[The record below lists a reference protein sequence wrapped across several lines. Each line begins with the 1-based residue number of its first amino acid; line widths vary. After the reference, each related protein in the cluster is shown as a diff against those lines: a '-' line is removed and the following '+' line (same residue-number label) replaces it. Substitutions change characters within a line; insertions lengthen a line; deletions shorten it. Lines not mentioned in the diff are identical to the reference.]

1 MSDLHVRF
9 KAYDSAG
16 VFQGFLQPSSWSAS
30 VQHNDAGTLSMT
42 YPRVALNGDI
52 LKRGLEQ
59 GLEIGMEVATH
70 DGTWVEPYNC
80 RFLLVSRSRDA
91 KDHTDTVTLNC
102 MTWIWLTKKILNLN
116 MRALLTDTGNN
127 GKRPFYSATSGM
139 IVHTLLDENRTRGGA
154 ATVMPAGFNSARDTN
169 GDTWAYKMTLYYD
182 AGIDLYT
189 VIDNL
194 SANGMCDWRTDG
206 RMLKMWNADSTALCR
221 DLSARVRIP
230 LATGLESPEEET
242 IEGLAG
248 NILIRGDDGLVFTQE
263 NPAAPTPWGKW
274 ELYSSQGGVSNKDTA
289 QLMMQTQLAAAAR
302 VRGQYTR
309 QILTTGIEHLP
320 LVDYRPGDWIT
331 APTVTHGEKV
341 RVQRVE
347 LSNRNDGGV
356 KCALMLNDRLY
367 DAQTRQAKRIQGITG
382 GAVAGGA
389 SGAAP
394 APEKDHRVPMAPTG
408 LVVQTDA
415 YLDANGYARGL
426 ATAQWAGVTQAT
438 NHTSIEIDSYR
449 VEWRP
454 NTAGEAWRSAGVT
467 TNTTLSWGNLDCGT
481 TIQVRVRAVPTYS
494 DKLGDWSAVTF
505 VDVAQDVTPPSVPS
519 TPQLASET
527 GIVTIHWD
535 GNTADGGRM
544 ELDFDHVEVGRGTGA
559 NNIAVIAATQSGA
572 GDYLDTTLSDGD
584 TRYYALRAVDHAGNR
599 SDWSTPAQVTCHGAV
614 SSEDLDQINQ
624 TIAANKQVL
633 DQTNKELAEVKDDVA
648 DAKTDIAA
656 NKTALATANTE
667 LDGVKTD
674 LASAKSSI
682 KANTDALAAANREI
696 SQTQTE
702 LTTAKTD
709 IATNKS
715 AITAAKSELTETSAA
730 LKETNKTLGQT
741 QTELATAKTDIATNK
756 SALATANQELSTVK
770 TDVANAKQQAAN
782 AAQQAGAAVSAA
794 NSAAQQAGAAVSTA
808 GTAVDAAASA
818 VDVANKAAQSA
829 ANSAAQTVVSST
841 IEYAV
846 NNSRETPPAEVRT
859 WWEGEPNNSVS
870 VLELV
875 WSTHTPTV
883 GDGEYAWIRTRIV
896 HGDGS
901 VEYSTPAV
909 ITGEAGPQGVPGA
922 PGAAGTPGKDGAPG
936 AAGISVTAI
945 TNWYALTLS
954 KPETPTVKTPGSPWS
969 TNEPAYDGQKSL
981 YTSSRIDY
989 SNGQFSWTP
998 VQTSSAYKATQAAE
1012 TAARD
1017 AITTATNAATTAD
1030 TAKKAAEAAK
1040 TDAADAKTTAGNAS
1054 SVATQANATAA
1065 SAQQAATSAQ
1075 TAANILMHQA
1085 ADLQPNSGFEHSTDY
1100 WATNVAGA
1108 AFVETSQF
1116 AHSGSRRAYLNRGLG
1131 TKELIGTQAVRAVT
1145 DRRYRL
1151 SIWYKLINMGTASA
1165 GGLRL
1170 QYSTDGK
1177 NWADTN
1183 AKTEIRA
1190 TTGDGWAYS
1199 SCDLV
1204 ATSST
1209 PLLRARLAYNQP
1221 VDMYV
1226 DDFRLQDITEAWEA
1240 QQAADT
1246 AQATAAQAKKD
1257 AANADAKAVS
1267 AAAAAAGAQTTADS
1281 KSTVYTQPDEPLHDN
1296 LTPGDVWRRTSTK
1309 SPETYWLGTP
1319 NDSVSVLV
1327 IHADEVEETLVW
1339 NGTRFTSYYLF
1350 LDSLAVTGSISTDL
1364 LAANAVTA
1372 EKIKAL
1378 AITTDKLA
1386 ANAVNADKIAA
1397 NAVTADKIKAGS
1409 VVADKIAANAITV
1422 EKIAANAIT
1431 SEKISA
1437 NAVTATKIA
1446 ALAVNADKIAANAIT
1461 AEKIAALAI
1470 TAEKIAA
1477 NAITTDKLAANAVN
1491 ADKLAANA
1499 ITAEKIAANAV
1510 TAEKIKAL
1518 AITTDKLAANAV
1530 NADKLAANAVTADK
1544 IKAGSVV
1551 ADKLAANAVT
1561 TAKIAALA
1569 VNADKIA
1576 ANAITAE
1583 KIAALAITADKIA
1596 SGTITSDKIKSGQ
1609 FVGYVFTG
1617 AVFQSHTEDNK
1628 GFKLRDG
1635 ALDMWN
1641 ANGDKTVHLDGEGNE
1656 NILVGTLQ
1664 TALSGDRIVISPK
1677 FSTTTIGSDQYQT
1690 GSGISFPLSGTYA
1703 MAPYIA
1709 TESNDSLYGAIS
1721 TITING
1727 GMRTDGSA
1735 GAGTGFGSFMRIGQ
1749 TRNASTKTEMAS
1761 VYMTANCDYLH
1772 KSPDTSRREWRSSFS
1787 LSQTSGDGSRAEI
1800 AARKPNAWAQ
1810 LLVRADDAQNNG
1822 ATWLQMS
1829 ASVDNKKPVGIL
1841 ANSQTGILHLGGYL
1855 GGMDGRATFV
1865 ASWSENS
1872 SNTLKEYA
1880 KITHTFGVTPPAYGR
1895 YKSMVSLDSDKPG
1908 CYWSAST
1915 CNEKSGSFQ
1924 VIVRAMPRHVMVN
1937 TTQYAV
1943 LFDESNAVRYN
1954 LVTLSYLISS

>member
-1 MSDLHVRF
+1 MIDLHVRF

-16 VFQGFLQPSSWSAS
+16 VFLGFLRPSSWSAS

-91 KDHTDTVTLNC
+91 KDATDTVTLNC

-116 MRALLTDTGNN
+116 MGALLTDTDNK
-127 GKRPFYSATSGM
+127 GKRPFYSANPGM
-139 IVHTLLDENRTRGGA
+139 IVHTLLDENRERGGA
-154 ATVMPAGFNSARDTN
+154 ATVMPSGFNSSQDTN
-169 GDTWAYKMTLYYD
+169 GDTWASKMTLYYD

-194 SANGMCDWRTDG
+194 SANGLCDWRTDG

-230 LATGLESPEEET
+230 LATGLLESPEEET

-309 QILTTGIEHLP
+309 QIRTTGIEHLP

-331 APTVTHGEKV
+331 APTVTHGERV

-544 ELDFDHVEVGRGTGA
+544 EQDFDHVEVGRGTGA
-559 NNIAVIAATQSGA
+559 NNITMIAATQSGA

-633 DQTNKELAEVKDDVA
+633 DQTNKELAGVKDDVA
-648 DAKTDIAA
+648 GAKTDIAA

-674 LASAKSSI
+674 VAQTKKDVE
-682 KANTDALAAANREI
+682 KAATDAG
-696 SQTQTE
+696 
-702 LTTAKTD
+702 K
-709 IATNKS
+709 
-715 AITAAKSELTETSAA
+715 
-730 LKETNKTLGQT
+730 
-741 QTELATAKTDIATNK
+741 
-756 SALATANQELSTVK
+756 
-770 TDVANAKQQAAN
+770 
-782 AAQQAGAAVSAA
+782 AVSAA
-794 NSAAQQAGAAVSTA
+794 NSAAQQAGSAASTA
-808 GTAVDAAASA
+808 ASAVNTASTAVNIANNAAASA
-818 VDVANKAAQSA
+818 AA
-829 ANSAAQTVVSST
+829 SAAQTVVSST

-859 WWEGEPNNSVS
+859 WWLGEANNSVS
-870 VLELV
+870 VLAMS
-875 WSTHTPTV
+875 WSTATPTV
-883 GDGEYAWIRTRIV
+883 GDGEYAWIRTKIV

-909 ITGEAGPQGVPGA
+909 ITGEAGPQGAPGTPGA
-922 PGAAGTPGKDGAPG
+922 PGEAGAPG

-945 TNWYALTLS
+945 TNWYALALS
-954 KPETPTVKTPGSPWS
+954 KPALPTVKEPGSPWTTS
-969 TNEPAYDGQKSL
+969 EPDYDGQKSL

-989 SNGQFSWTP
+989 SNGQYAWTA

-1030 TAKKAAEAAK
+1030 TAKKAADAAK
-1040 TDAADAKTTAGNAS
+1040 NDAADAKTTAGNAS

-1075 TAANILMHQA
+1075 TAANILMQQA
-1085 ADLQPNSGFEHSTDY
+1085 ADLQPNSGFEHGTDY

-1131 TKELIGTQAVRAVT
+1131 TKELIGTQTVRAVT

-1177 NWADTN
+1177 NWADTS

-1190 TTGDGWAYS
+1190 SDGDAWAYS

-1204 ATSST
+1204 ATSGT

-1226 DDFRLQDITEAWEA
+1226 DDFRLQDITEAYAA
-1240 QQAADT
+1240 QQSADT

-1267 AAAAAAGAQTTADS
+1267 AAAAAVNAQTTADS
-1281 KSTVYTQPDEPLHDN
+1281 KSTVYTQPDEPAHDD

-1309 SPETYWLGTP
+1309 APETRWLGEA
-1319 NDSVSVLV
+1319 NNSVSVLV
-1327 IHADEVEETLVW
+1327 THADEVEETLVW
-1339 NGTRFTSYYLF
+1339 NGTRFTPYYLF

-1409 VVADKIAANAITV
+1409 VVADKLT
-1422 EKIAANAIT
+1422 
-1431 SEKISA
+1431 A
-1437 NAVTATKIA
+1437 NAVTTEKIA

-1461 AEKIAALAI
+1461 SEKI
-1470 TAEKIAA
+1470 
-1477 NAITTDKLAANAVN
+1477 
-1491 ADKLAANA
+1491 
-1499 ITAEKIAANAV
+1499 
-1510 TAEKIKAL
+1510 
-1518 AITTDKLAANAV
+1518 
-1530 NADKLAANAVTADK
+1530 
-1544 IKAGSVV
+1544 S
-1551 ADKLAANAVT
+1551 
-1561 TAKIAALA
+1561 
-1569 VNADKIA
+1569 
-1576 ANAITAE
+1576 
-1583 KIAALAITADKIA
+1583 ALAITADKIA
-1596 SGTITSDKIKSGQ
+1596 AGTITSDKIKAGQ

-1617 AVFQSHTEDNK
+1617 AVFQSHTEDSK

-1641 ANGDKTVHLDGEGNE
+1641 SNGDKTVHLDGEGNE

-1664 TALSGDRIVISPK
+1664 TALSGDRIVISPTFK
-1677 FSTTTIGSDQYQT
+1677 TTTIGGDQYQT

-1703 MAPYIA
+1703 MAPYIS
-1709 TESNDSLYGAIS
+1709 TESKDSQYGSIS
-1721 TITING
+1721 TLTLQG

-1735 GAGTGFGSFMRIGQ
+1735 GAGTGFGSFMRLGQ
-1749 TRNASTKTEMAS
+1749 TRNSSTKTEMAT
-1761 VYMTANCDYLH
+1761 VYMTANCDYLR
-1772 KSPDTSRREWRSSFS
+1772 KSADTSRREWRSSFE
-1787 LSQTSGDGSRAEI
+1787 LSQTSGDGSTAEI
-1800 AARKPNAWAQ
+1800 IARKPNAWAS
-1810 LLVRADDAQNNG
+1810 LYVRADDAQNNG
-1822 ATWLQMS
+1822 ATWVRIA

-1841 ANSQTGILHLGGYL
+1841 ANSQTGVLHLGGYL

-1865 ASWSENS
+1865 ASWGENS

>member
-1 MSDLHVRF
+1 M
-9 KAYDSAG
+9 
-16 VFQGFLQPSSWSAS
+16 
-30 VQHNDAGTLSMT
+30 
-42 YPRVALNGDI
+42 
-52 LKRGLEQ
+52 
-59 GLEIGMEVATH
+59 
-70 DGTWVEPYNC
+70 
-80 RFLLVSRSRDA
+80 
-91 KDHTDTVTLNC
+91 
-102 MTWIWLTKKILNLN
+102 
-116 MRALLTDTGNN
+116 
-127 GKRPFYSATSGM
+127 
-139 IVHTLLDENRTRGGA
+139 
-154 ATVMPAGFNSARDTN
+154 
-169 GDTWAYKMTLYYD
+169 
-182 AGIDLYT
+182 
-189 VIDNL
+189 
-194 SANGMCDWRTDG
+194 
-206 RMLKMWNADSTALCR
+206 
-221 DLSARVRIP
+221 
-230 LATGLESPEEET
+230 
-242 IEGLAG
+242 
-248 NILIRGDDGLVFTQE
+248 
-263 NPAAPTPWGKW
+263 
-274 ELYSSQGGVSNKDTA
+274 
-289 QLMMQTQLAAAAR
+289 
-302 VRGQYTR
+302 
-309 QILTTGIEHLP
+309 
-320 LVDYRPGDWIT
+320 
-331 APTVTHGEKV
+331 
-341 RVQRVE
+341 
-347 LSNRNDGGV
+347 
-356 KCALMLNDRLY
+356 
-367 DAQTRQAKRIQGITG
+367 
-382 GAVAGGA
+382 
-389 SGAAP
+389 
-394 APEKDHRVPMAPTG
+394 
-408 LVVQTDA
+408 
-415 YLDANGYARGL
+415 
-426 ATAQWAGVTQAT
+426 
-438 NHTSIEIDSYR
+438 
-449 VEWRP
+449 
-454 NTAGEAWRSAGVT
+454 
-467 TNTTLSWGNLDCGT
+467 
-481 TIQVRVRAVPTYS
+481 
-494 DKLGDWSAVTF
+494 
-505 VDVAQDVTPPSVPS
+505 
-519 TPQLASET
+519 
-527 GIVTIHWD
+527 
-535 GNTADGGRM
+535 
-544 ELDFDHVEVGRGTGA
+544 
-559 NNIAVIAATQSGA
+559 
-572 GDYLDTTLSDGD
+572 
-584 TRYYALRAVDHAGNR
+584 
-599 SDWSTPAQVTCHGAV
+599 
-614 SSEDLDQINQ
+614 
-624 TIAANKQVL
+624 
-633 DQTNKELAEVKDDVA
+633 
-648 DAKTDIAA
+648 
-656 NKTALATANTE
+656 
-667 LDGVKTD
+667 
-674 LASAKSSI
+674 
-682 KANTDALAAANREI
+682 
-696 SQTQTE
+696 
-702 LTTAKTD
+702 
-709 IATNKS
+709 
-715 AITAAKSELTETSAA
+715 
-730 LKETNKTLGQT
+730 
-741 QTELATAKTDIATNK
+741 
-756 SALATANQELSTVK
+756 
-770 TDVANAKQQAAN
+770 
-782 AAQQAGAAVSAA
+782 
-794 NSAAQQAGAAVSTA
+794 
-808 GTAVDAAASA
+808 
-818 VDVANKAAQSA
+818 
-829 ANSAAQTVVSST
+829 
-841 IEYAV
+841 
-846 NNSRETPPAEVRT
+846 
-859 WWEGEPNNSVS
+859 
-870 VLELV
+870 
-875 WSTHTPTV
+875 
-883 GDGEYAWIRTRIV
+883 
-896 HGDGS
+896 
-901 VEYSTPAV
+901 
-909 ITGEAGPQGVPGA
+909 
-922 PGAAGTPGKDGAPG
+922 
-936 AAGISVTAI
+936 
-945 TNWYALTLS
+945 
-954 KPETPTVKTPGSPWS
+954 
-969 TNEPAYDGQKSL
+969 
-981 YTSSRIDY
+981 
-989 SNGQFSWTP
+989 
-998 VQTSSAYKATQAAE
+998 
-1012 TAARD
+1012 
-1017 AITTATNAATTAD
+1017 
-1030 TAKKAAEAAK
+1030 
-1040 TDAADAKTTAGNAS
+1040 
-1054 SVATQANATAA
+1054 
-1065 SAQQAATSAQ
+1065 
-1075 TAANILMHQA
+1075 
-1085 ADLQPNSGFEHSTDY
+1085 
-1100 WATNVAGA
+1100 
-1108 AFVETSQF
+1108 
-1116 AHSGSRRAYLNRGLG
+1116 
-1131 TKELIGTQAVRAVT
+1131 RAVT

>member
-1 MSDLHVRF
+1 MSDMHVRF

-16 VFQGFLQPSSWSAS
+16 VFQGFLTPSSWSAS

-42 YPRVALNGDI
+42 YPRVSLNGDI
-52 LKRGLEQ
+52 LQRGLEQ
-59 GLEIGMEVATH
+59 GLEVGMEVATH

-116 MRALLTDTGNN
+116 MSALLTDTDNK

-154 ATVMPAGFNSARDTN
+154 ATVMSAGFNSARDTN

-206 RMLKMWNADSTALCR
+206 HMLKMWNADSTALCR

-230 LATGLESPEEET
+230 LATGLLESPEEET

-320 LVDYRPGDWIT
+320 LVDYRPGDWVT
-331 APTVTHGEKV
+331 APTVTHGERV

-544 ELDFDHVEVGRGTGA
+544 EQDFDHVEVGRGTGA
-559 NNIAVIAATQSGA
+559 NNITMIAATQSGA

-624 TIAANKQVL
+624 TITKNKEIL
-633 DQTNKELAEVKDDVA
+633 DQATNELS
-648 DAKTDIAA
+648 
-656 NKTALATANTE
+656 
-667 LDGVKTD
+667 GVKND
-674 LASAKSSI
+674 VEQAKNDISE
-682 KANTDALAAANREI
+682 NRNA
-696 SQTQTE
+696 
-702 LTTAKTD
+702 LTTA
-709 IATNKS
+709 NR
-715 AITAAKSELTETSAA
+715 
-730 LKETNKTLGQT
+730 
-741 QTELATAKTDIATNK
+741 
-756 SALATANQELSTVK
+756 ELSTVK
-770 TDVANAKQQAAN
+770 TEMVNVKQEAAN

-794 NSAAQQAGAAVSTA
+794 NSAEQQAGAAVSTA
-808 GTAVDAAASA
+808 NSAVGAAASA

-846 NNSRETPPAEVRT
+846 NNSRETPPAEART

-870 VLELV
+870 VLALA
-875 WSTHTPTV
+875 WSTETPTV

-901 VEYSTPAV
+901 VEYSTPAI
-909 ITGEAGPQGVPGA
+909 ITGEAGPQGAPGTPGA
-922 PGAAGTPGKDGAPG
+922 PGEAGAPG

-945 TNWYALTLS
+945 TNWYALALS
-954 KPETPTVKTPGSPWS
+954 KPALPTVKEPGSPWTTS
-969 TNEPAYDGQKSL
+969 EPDYDGQKSL

-989 SNGQFSWTP
+989 SNGQYAWTA

-1030 TAKKAAEAAK
+1030 TAKKAADAAK
-1040 TDAADAKTTAGNAS
+1040 NDAADAKTTAGNAS

-1075 TAANILMHQA
+1075 TAANILMQQA
-1085 ADLQPNSGFEHSTDY
+1085 ADLQPNSGFEHGTDY
-1100 WATNVAGA
+1100 WATNVTGA
-1108 AFVETSQF
+1108 AFVETSQS

-1131 TKELIGTQAVRAVT
+1131 TKELTGTQTVRAVT

-1190 TTGDGWAYS
+1190 SDGDAWAYS

-1204 ATSST
+1204 ATSGT

-1226 DDFRLQDITEAWEA
+1226 DDFRLQDITEAYAA

-1246 AQATAAQAKKD
+1246 AQTTAEQAKKD

-1267 AAAAAAGAQTTADS
+1267 ANAAAVNAQTTADS
-1281 KSTVYTQPDEPLHDN
+1281 KSTVYTQPDEPSHDD

-1309 SPETYWLGTP
+1309 SPETYWLGEP
-1319 NDSVSVLV
+1319 NNSVSVLV
-1327 IHADEVEETLVW
+1327 THADEVEETLVW
-1339 NGTRFTSYYLF
+1339 NGTRFTPYYLF

-1372 EKIKAL
+1372 EKVKAL

-1397 NAVTADKIKAGS
+1397 NSVTADKIKAGS
-1409 VVADKIAANAITV
+1409 VVADKIAANA
-1422 EKIAANAIT
+1422 
-1431 SEKISA
+1431 
-1437 NAVTATKIA
+1437 
-1446 ALAVNADKIAANAIT
+1446 
-1461 AEKIAALAI
+1461 
-1470 TAEKIAA
+1470 
-1477 NAITTDKLAANAVN
+1477 
-1491 ADKLAANA
+1491 
-1499 ITAEKIAANAV
+1499 
-1510 TAEKIKAL
+1510 
-1518 AITTDKLAANAV
+1518 
-1530 NADKLAANAVTADK
+1530 
-1544 IKAGSVV
+1544 
-1551 ADKLAANAVT
+1551 VT
-1561 TAKIAALA
+1561 TEKIAALA

-1596 SGTITSDKIKSGQ
+1596 AGTITSDKIKAGQ

-1617 AVFQSHTEDNK
+1617 AVFQSHTEDSK

-1641 ANGDKTVHLDGEGNE
+1641 ANGDKTVHLDGDGQE
-1656 NILVGTLQ
+1656 NLLVGTLQ
-1664 TALSGDRIVISPK
+1664 TALTGDRIVISPK
-1677 FSTTTIGSDQYQT
+1677 FSSTTIGSGQYQS

-1709 TESNDSLYGAIS
+1709 TESNDSKYGSIS
-1721 TITING
+1721 TVTING

-1749 TRNASTKTEMAS
+1749 TRNASTKTEMAT
-1761 VYMTANCDYLH
+1761 VLMTANCDYLH
-1772 KSPDTSRREWRSSFS
+1772 KSTDTSRREWRSLFQ
-1787 LSQTSGDGSRAEI
+1787 LSQTSGDGSNAYLQ
-1800 AARKPNAWAQ
+1800 ARKPGAYALIQ
-1810 LLVRADDAQNNG
+1810 ARANDGQNNG
-1822 ATWLQMS
+1822 HTTVEITAQKGS
-1829 ASVDNKKPVGIL
+1829 ENGVGVIANVD
-1841 ANSQTGILHLGGYL
+1841 TGYLYL
-1855 GGMDGRATFV
+1855 GGFLGGINGRATFQCV
-1865 ASWSENS
+1865 WNESGTIGPFA
-1872 SNTLKEYA
+1872 Y
-1880 KITHTFGVTPPAYGR
+1880 ITHTFSVTPPLYGR
-1895 YKSMVSLDSDKPG
+1895 YKSMVSLDSDKSEA
-1908 CYWSAST
+1908 YWSVST

-1924 VIVRAMPRHVMVN
+1924 ILVRSMPRKVMNSTN
-1937 TTQYAV
+1937 TYV
-1943 LFDESNAVRYN
+1943 YLFPEGTIRYN
-1954 LVTLSYLISS
+1954 LATLSYLISS

>member
-1 MSDLHVRF
+1 MSNLRVRF

-16 VFQGFLQPSSWSAS
+16 AFLGFLRPSSWSAS
-30 VQHNDAGTLSMT
+30 VQHDDAGTLSMT
-42 YPRVALNGDI
+42 YPRVALNGGI
-52 LKRGLEQ
+52 LQRGLEQ

-80 RFLLVSRSRDA
+80 RFLLVSRSRNA
-91 KDHTDTVTLNC
+91 KDSTDTVTLNC

-116 MRALLTDTGNN
+116 MGALLTDTDNK
-127 GKRPFYSATSGM
+127 GKRPFYSANPGM
-139 IVHTLLDENRTRGGA
+139 IVHTLLDENRERGGA
-154 ATVMPAGFNSARDTN
+154 ATVMPAGFNSSQDTN
-169 GDTWAYKMTLYYD
+169 GDTWASKMTLYYD

-194 SANGMCDWRTDG
+194 SANGVCDWRTDG
-206 RMLKMWNADSTALCR
+206 RMLKLWNADSTALCR
-221 DLSARVRIP
+221 DLSGRVRIQ
-230 LATGLESPEEET
+230 LASGLLESPEEET

-248 NILIRGDDGLVFTQE
+248 NILIRGDNDLVFTQE
-263 NPAAPTPWGKW
+263 NKAAPTPWGKW

-289 QLMMQTQLAAAAR
+289 QLMMQTQLASAAR

-309 QILTTGIEHLP
+309 QILTDDIDYLP

-341 RVQRVE
+341 RVQRIE

-389 SGAAP
+389 SGATP
-394 APEKDHRVPMAPTG
+394 APEKDHRVPKAPTG

-426 ATAQWAGVTQAT
+426 AAAHWAAVTQAT
-438 NHTSIEIDSYR
+438 NSTSIEITSYR

-454 NTAGEAWRSAGVT
+454 NTAGETWRSAGVT
-467 TNTTLSWGNLDCGT
+467 TDTTLSWGNLDCGT
-481 TIQVRVRAVPTYS
+481 TILVRVRAVPTYS
-494 DKLGDWSAVTF
+494 DRLGEWSDPVPA
-505 VDVAQDVTPPSVPS
+505 DVARDTTPPSVPS
-519 TPQLASET
+519 VPVLASET

-535 GNTADGGRM
+535 GKTASGALM
-544 ELDFDHVEVGRGTGA
+544 ETDFDHVEVGRGTGA
-559 NNIAVIAATQSGA
+559 NNITMIAATQSGA

-599 SDWSTPAQVTCHGAV
+599 SDWSTPAQVTCHSAV

-633 DQTNKELAEVKDDVA
+633 DQTNKELAGVKDDVA
-648 DAKTDIAA
+648 GAKTDIAA
-656 NKTALATANTE
+656 NKT
-667 LDGVKTD
+667 
-674 LASAKSSI
+674 
-682 KANTDALAAANREI
+682 
-696 SQTQTE
+696 
-702 LTTAKTD
+702 
-709 IATNKS
+709 
-715 AITAAKSELTETSAA
+715 
-730 LKETNKTLGQT
+730 
-741 QTELATAKTDIATNK
+741 
-756 SALATANQELSTVK
+756 ALATANQELSTVK

-794 NSAAQQAGAAVSTA
+794 DSAEQQAGAAVSTA
-808 GTAVDAAASA
+808 NSAVGAAAAA

-846 NNSRETPPAEVRT
+846 NNSRETPPAEART

-870 VLELV
+870 VLALA
-875 WSTHTPTV
+875 WSTDTPTV
-883 GDGEYAWIRTRIV
+883 GDGEYAWIRTKIV
-896 HGDGS
+896 HGDGL

-909 ITGEAGPQGVPGA
+909 ITGEAGPQGAPGTPGA
-922 PGAAGTPGKDGAPG
+922 PGEAGAPG

-945 TNWYALTLS
+945 TNWYALALS
-954 KPETPTVKTPGSPWS
+954 KPALPTVKEPGSPWTTS
-969 TNEPAYDGQKSL
+969 EPDYDGQKSL

-989 SNGQFSWTP
+989 SNGQYAWTA

-1030 TAKKAAEAAK
+1030 TAKKAADAAK
-1040 TDAADAKTTAGNAS
+1040 NDAADAKTTAGNAS

-1075 TAANILMHQA
+1075 TAANILMQQA
-1085 ADLQPNSGFEHSTDY
+1085 ADLQPNSGFEHGTDY
-1100 WATNVAGA
+1100 WATNVTGA
-1108 AFVETSQF
+1108 AFVETSQS
-1116 AHSGSRRAYLNRGLG
+1116 AHSGARRAYLNRGLG
-1131 TKELIGTQAVRAVT
+1131 TKELTGTQTVRAVT

-1151 SIWYKLINMGTASA
+1151 SIWYKLINMGTAST

-1177 NWADTN
+1177 NWADTS

-1190 TTGDGWAYS
+1190 SDGDAWAYS

-1204 ATSST
+1204 ATSGT

-1226 DDFRLQDITEAWEA
+1226 DDFRLQDITEAYTA

-1246 AQATAAQAKKD
+1246 AQTTAEQAKKD

-1267 AAAAAAGAQTTADS
+1267 AAAAAVNAQTTADS
-1281 KSTVYTQPDEPLHDN
+1281 KSTVYTQPNEPAHDD

-1309 SPETYWLGTP
+1309 TPETYWLGEA
-1319 NDSVSVLV
+1319 NNSVSVLV
-1327 IHADEVEETLVW
+1327 THTDEVEETLVW
-1339 NGTRFTSYYLF
+1339 NGTRFTPYYLF

-1409 VVADKIAANAITV
+1409 VVADKLT
-1422 EKIAANAIT
+1422 
-1431 SEKISA
+1431 A
-1437 NAVTATKIA
+1437 NAVTTEKIA

-1461 AEKIAALAI
+1461 SEKI
-1470 TAEKIAA
+1470 
-1477 NAITTDKLAANAVN
+1477 
-1491 ADKLAANA
+1491 
-1499 ITAEKIAANAV
+1499 
-1510 TAEKIKAL
+1510 
-1518 AITTDKLAANAV
+1518 
-1530 NADKLAANAVTADK
+1530 
-1544 IKAGSVV
+1544 S
-1551 ADKLAANAVT
+1551 
-1561 TAKIAALA
+1561 
-1569 VNADKIA
+1569 
-1576 ANAITAE
+1576 
-1583 KIAALAITADKIA
+1583 ALAITADKIA
-1596 SGTITSDKIKSGQ
+1596 AGTITSDKIKAGQ

-1617 AVFQSHTEDNK
+1617 AVFQSHTEDSK

-1641 ANGDKTVHLDGEGNE
+1641 SNGDKTVHLDGEGNE

-1664 TALSGDRIVISPK
+1664 TALSGDRIVISPTFK
-1677 FSTTTIGSDQYQT
+1677 TTTIGGDQYQT

-1703 MAPYIA
+1703 MAPYIS
-1709 TESNDSLYGAIS
+1709 TESKDSQYGSIS
-1721 TITING
+1721 TLTLQG

-1735 GAGTGFGSFMRIGQ
+1735 GAGTGFGSFMRLGQ
-1749 TRNASTKTEMAS
+1749 TRNSSTKTEMAT
-1761 VYMTANCDYLH
+1761 VYMTANCDYLR
-1772 KSPDTSRREWRSSFS
+1772 KSADTSRREWRSSFE
-1787 LSQTSGDGSRAEI
+1787 LSQTSGDGSTAEI
-1800 AARKPNAWAQ
+1800 IARKPNAWAS
-1810 LLVRADDAQNNG
+1810 LYVRADDAQNNG
-1822 ATWLQMS
+1822 ATWVRIA

-1841 ANSQTGILHLGGYL
+1841 ANSQTGVLHLGGYL

-1915 CNEKSGSFQ
+1915 CNEKSGSFR

-1943 LFDESNAVRYN
+1943 LFDESAAVRYN

>member
-1 MSDLHVRF
+1 MSDMHVRF

-16 VFQGFLQPSSWSAS
+16 VFQGFLAPSSWSAS

-52 LKRGLEQ
+52 LQRGLEQ
-59 GLEIGMEVATH
+59 GLEVGMEVATH

-116 MRALLTDTGNN
+116 MSALLTDTDNK

-206 RMLKMWNADSTALCR
+206 HMLKMWNADSTALCR

-230 LATGLESPEEET
+230 LATGLLESPEEET

-320 LVDYRPGDWIT
+320 LVDYRPGDWVT
-331 APTVTHGEKV
+331 APTVTHGERV

-544 ELDFDHVEVGRGTGA
+544 EQDFDHVEVGRGTGS
-559 NNIAVIAATQSGA
+559 NNISMIAATQSGA

-599 SDWSTPAQVTCHGAV
+599 SQWSTPAQVTCHGAV
-614 SSEDLDQINQ
+614 SSEDLEQINQ
-624 TIAANKQVL
+624 TITANKEIL
-633 DQTNKELAEVKDDVA
+633 DQAKDELA
-648 DAKTDIAA
+648 
-656 NKTALATANTE
+656 
-667 LDGVKTD
+667 GVKTD
-674 LASAKSSI
+674 V
-682 KANTDALAAANREI
+682 
-696 SQTQTE
+696 
-702 LTTAKTD
+702 
-709 IATNKS
+709 
-715 AITAAKSELTETSAA
+715 
-730 LKETNKTLGQT
+730 
-741 QTELATAKTDIATNK
+741 ATAKTDIATNQT
-756 SALATANQELSTVK
+756 ALETANRELSTVK
-770 TDVANAKQQAAN
+770 TDIATAKQEAAN

-808 GTAVDAAASA
+808 NSAVDAAASA

-829 ANSAAQTVVSST
+829 ADSAAQTVVSST

-846 NNSRETPPAEVRT
+846 NNSRETPPAEART

-870 VLELV
+870 VLALA
-875 WSTHTPTV
+875 WSADTPTV

-922 PGAAGTPGKDGAPG
+922 PGEAGMPGKDGAPG

-945 TNWYALTLS
+945 TNWYALALS
-954 KPETPTVKTPGSPWS
+954 KPATPTVKTPGSPWS
-969 TNEPAYDGQKSL
+969 TSEPEYDGQKSL

-1030 TAKKAAEAAK
+1030 TAKKAADAAK
-1040 TDAADAKTTAGNAS
+1040 NDAADAKTTAGNAS

-1075 TAANILMHQA
+1075 TAANILMQQA
-1085 ADLQPNSGFEHSTDY
+1085 ADLQPNSGFEHGTDY
-1100 WATNVAGA
+1100 WATNVTGA
-1108 AFVETSQF
+1108 AFVETSQS

-1131 TKELIGTQAVRAVT
+1131 TKELTGTQTVRAVT

-1177 NWADTN
+1177 NWAYTN

-1190 TTGDGWAYS
+1190 SDGDAWAYS

-1204 ATSST
+1204 ATSGT

-1226 DDFRLQDITEAWEA
+1226 DDFRLQDITEAYAA

-1246 AQATAAQAKKD
+1246 AQTTAEQAKKD

-1267 AAAAAAGAQTTADS
+1267 ANAAAVNAQTTADS
-1281 KSTVYTQPDEPLHDN
+1281 KSTVYTQPDEPAHDD

-1309 SPETYWLGTP
+1309 APETYWLGEP
-1319 NDSVSVLV
+1319 NNSVSVLV
-1327 IHADEVEETLVW
+1327 THTDEVEETLVW
-1339 NGTRFTSYYLF
+1339 NGTRFTPYYLF

-1397 NAVTADKIKAGS
+1397 NAVTADKIKAGN
-1409 VVADKIAANAITV
+1409 VVADKIAANA
-1422 EKIAANAIT
+1422 
-1431 SEKISA
+1431 
-1437 NAVTATKIA
+1437 VTTEKIA

-1461 AEKIAALAI
+1461 SEKI
-1470 TAEKIAA
+1470 
-1477 NAITTDKLAANAVN
+1477 
-1491 ADKLAANA
+1491 
-1499 ITAEKIAANAV
+1499 
-1510 TAEKIKAL
+1510 
-1518 AITTDKLAANAV
+1518 
-1530 NADKLAANAVTADK
+1530 
-1544 IKAGSVV
+1544 S
-1551 ADKLAANAVT
+1551 
-1561 TAKIAALA
+1561 
-1569 VNADKIA
+1569 
-1576 ANAITAE
+1576 
-1583 KIAALAITADKIA
+1583 ALAITADKIA
-1596 SGTITSDKIKSGQ
+1596 AGTITSDKIKAGQ

-1617 AVFQSHTEDNK
+1617 AVFQSHTEDSK

-1641 ANGDKTVHLDGEGNE
+1641 SNGDKTVHLDGEGNE

-1664 TALSGDRIVISPK
+1664 TALSSDRIVISPK
-1677 FSTTTIGSDQYQT
+1677 FSTTTVGSDQYQT

-1703 MAPYIA
+1703 SAPYIA
-1709 TESNDSLYGAIS
+1709 TESNDSLYGSIS

-1749 TRNASTKTEMAS
+1749 TRNASTKTEMATI
-1761 VYMTANCDYLH
+1761 YMTANCDYLR
-1772 KSPDTSRREWRSSFS
+1772 KSADTSRREWRSSFS

-1800 AARKPNAWAQ
+1800 IAHKPNAWAQ

-1822 ATWLQMS
+1822 ATWVQMS

-1841 ANSQTGILHLGGYL
+1841 ANSQTGVLHLGGYL

-1880 KITHTFGVTPPAYGR
+1880 KVTHTFGVTPPAYGQ

-1908 CYWSAST
+1908 CYWSVST

>member
-1 MSDLHVRF
+1 MSNLRVRF

-16 VFQGFLQPSSWSAS
+16 AFLGFLRPSSWSAS
-30 VQHNDAGTLSMT
+30 VQHDDAGTLSMT
-42 YPRVALNGDI
+42 YPRVALNGGI
-52 LKRGLEQ
+52 LQRGLEQ
-59 GLEIGMEVATH
+59 GLEIGMEVAAH

-91 KDHTDTVTLNC
+91 KDATDTVTLNC

-116 MRALLTDTGNN
+116 MGALLTDTDNK
-127 GKRPFYSATSGM
+127 GKRPFYSANPGM
-139 IVHTLLDENRTRGGA
+139 IVHTLLDENRERGGA
-154 ATVMPAGFNSARDTN
+154 ATVMPAGFNSSQDTN
-169 GDTWAYKMTLYYD
+169 GDTWASKMTLYYD

-194 SANGMCDWRTDG
+194 SANGLCDWRTDG
-206 RMLKMWNADSTALCR
+206 RMLKMWNADSMALCR
-221 DLSARVRIP
+221 DLSGRVRIQ
-230 LATGLESPEEET
+230 LASGLLESPEEET

-248 NILIRGDDGLVFTQE
+248 NILIRGDNDLIFTQE
-263 NPAAPTPWGKW
+263 NKSAPTPWGKW

-289 QLMMQTQLAAAAR
+289 QLMMQTQLASAAR

-309 QILTTGIEHLP
+309 QIITDDIDYLP

-341 RVQRVE
+341 RVQRIE
-347 LSNRNDGGV
+347 LSNRNDGSV

-389 SGAAP
+389 SGATP
-394 APEKDHRVPMAPTG
+394 APEKDHRVPKAPTG

-415 YLDANGYARGL
+415 YLNANGYARGI
-426 ATAQWAGVTQAT
+426 ATAHWAAVTQAT
-438 NHTSIEIDSYR
+438 NSTSIEITSYR

-454 NTAGEAWRSAGVT
+454 NTAGETWRSAGVT
-467 TNTTLSWGNLDCGT
+467 TDTTMSWGNLDCGT
-481 TIQVRVRAVPTYS
+481 TILVRVRAVPTYS
-494 DKLGDWSAVTF
+494 DRLGEWSDPVPA
-505 VDVAQDVTPPSVPS
+505 DVARDATPPSVPS
-519 TPQLASET
+519 VPVLASET

-535 GNTADGGRM
+535 GKTASGALM
-544 ELDFDHVEVGRGTGA
+544 ETDFDHVEVGRGTG
-559 NNIAVIAATQSGA
+559 NTNINMIAATQSGA

-584 TRYYALRAVDHAGNR
+584 VRYYALRAVDHAGNR
-599 SDWSTPAQVTCHGAV
+599 SQWSTPAQITCHGAI
-614 SSEDLDQINQ
+614 SSEDLDRINQ
-624 TIAANKQVL
+624 TITENKEIL
-633 DQTNKELAEVKDDVA
+633 DQATNELS
-648 DAKTDIAA
+648 
-656 NKTALATANTE
+656 
-667 LDGVKTD
+667 GVKND
-674 LASAKSSI
+674 VEQAKNDISE
-682 KANTDALAAANREI
+682 NRNA
-696 SQTQTE
+696 
-702 LTTAKTD
+702 LTTA
-709 IATNKS
+709 NR
-715 AITAAKSELTETSAA
+715 
-730 LKETNKTLGQT
+730 
-741 QTELATAKTDIATNK
+741 
-756 SALATANQELSTVK
+756 ELSTVK
-770 TDVANAKQQAAN
+770 NEVANAKQEAAN

-794 NSAAQQAGAAVSTA
+794 NSAEQQAGAAVSTA
-808 GTAVDAAASA
+808 NSAVGAAASA
-818 VDVANKAAQSA
+818 VDVANKAAHSA

-846 NNSRETPPAEVRT
+846 NNSRETPPAETRT
-859 WWEGEPNNSVS
+859 WWEGEPNNSVR
-870 VLELV
+870 VLALV
-875 WSTHTPTV
+875 WSTDTPTV

-909 ITGEAGPQGVPGA
+909 ITGEAGPQGAPGTPGA
-922 PGAAGTPGKDGAPG
+922 PGEAGAPG

-945 TNWYALTLS
+945 TNWYALALS
-954 KPETPTVKTPGSPWS
+954 KPALPTVKEPGSPWTTS
-969 TNEPAYDGQKSL
+969 EPDYDGQKSL

-989 SNGQFSWTP
+989 SNGQYAWTT

-1030 TAKKAAEAAK
+1030 TAKKAADAAK
-1040 TDAADAKTTAGNAS
+1040 NDASDAKTTAADAS

-1075 TAANILMHQA
+1075 TAANILMQQA
-1085 ADLQPNSGFEHSTDY
+1085 ADLQPNSGFEHGTDY
-1100 WATNVAGA
+1100 WVTNVTGA

-1116 AHSGSRRAYLNRGLG
+1116 AHSGARRAYLNRGLG
-1131 TKELIGTQAVRAVT
+1131 TKELTGTQTVRAVT

-1177 NWADTN
+1177 NWADTS

-1190 TTGDGWAYS
+1190 SDGDAWAYS

-1204 ATSST
+1204 ATSGT

-1226 DDFRLQDITEAWEA
+1226 DDFRLQDITEAYAA

-1246 AQATAAQAKKD
+1246 AQTTAEQAKKD

-1281 KSTVYTQPDEPLHDN
+1281 KSTVYTQPNEPAHDD

-1309 SPETYWLGTP
+1309 TPETYWLGEP
-1319 NDSVSVLV
+1319 NNSVSVLV
-1327 IHADEVEETLVW
+1327 THSDEVEETLVW
-1339 NGTRFTSYYLF
+1339 NGTRFTPYYLF
-1350 LDSLAVTGSISTDL
+1350 LDSIAVTGSISTDL

-1397 NAVTADKIKAGS
+1397 NSVTADKIKANS
-1409 VVADKIAANAITV
+1409 VVSDKI
-1422 EKIAANAIT
+1422 
-1431 SEKISA
+1431 
-1437 NAVTATKIA
+1437 
-1446 ALAVNADKIAANAIT
+1446 
-1461 AEKIAALAI
+1461 
-1470 TAEKIAA
+1470 
-1477 NAITTDKLAANAVN
+1477 
-1491 ADKLAANA
+1491 
-1499 ITAEKIAANAV
+1499 
-1510 TAEKIKAL
+1510 
-1518 AITTDKLAANAV
+1518 
-1530 NADKLAANAVTADK
+1530 
-1544 IKAGSVV
+1544 
-1551 ADKLAANAVT
+1551 AANAVT

-1596 SGTITSDKIKSGQ
+1596 AATITSDKIKAGQ

-1641 ANGDKTVHLDGEGNE
+1641 ANGDKTVHLDGDGQE
-1656 NILVGTLQ
+1656 NLLVGTLQ
-1664 TALSGDRIVISPK
+1664 TALSGDRIVISPTFK
-1677 FSTTTIGSDQYQT
+1677 TTTIGSDQYQT

-1703 MAPYIA
+1703 IAPYIS
-1709 TESNDSLYGAIS
+1709 TESNDSQYGSIS
-1721 TITING
+1721 TLTLQG

-1735 GAGTGFGSFMRIGQ
+1735 GAGTGFGSFMRLGQ
-1749 TRNASTKTEMAS
+1749 TRNSSTKTEMAT
-1761 VYMTANCDYLH
+1761 VYMTANCDYLR
-1772 KSPDTSRREWRSSFS
+1772 KSADTSRREWRSSFE
-1787 LSQTSGDGSRAEI
+1787 LSQTSGDGSTAEI
-1800 AARKPNAWAQ
+1800 ITRKPNAWAS
-1810 LLVRADDAQNNG
+1810 LYVRADDAQNNG
-1822 ATWLQMS
+1822 ATWVRIA

-1841 ANSQTGILHLGGYL
+1841 ANSQTGILHLCGYL
-1855 GGMDGRATFV
+1855 GGMDGRATFA

-1880 KITHTFGVTPPAYGR
+1880 KITHTFGITPPAYGR

-1937 TTQYAV
+1937 ATQYAV

>member
-1 MSDLHVRF
+1 MIDLHVRF

-16 VFQGFLQPSSWSAS
+16 VFLGFLRPSSWSAS

-91 KDHTDTVTLNC
+91 KDATDTVTLNC

-116 MRALLTDTGNN
+116 MGALLTDTDNK
-127 GKRPFYSATSGM
+127 GKRPFYSANPGM
-139 IVHTLLDENRTRGGA
+139 IVHTLLDENRERGGA
-154 ATVMPAGFNSARDTN
+154 ATMMPAGFNSSQDTN
-169 GDTWAYKMTLYYD
+169 GDTWASKMTLYYD

-194 SANGMCDWRTDG
+194 SANGLCDWRTDG

-230 LATGLESPEEET
+230 LATGLLESPEEET

-309 QILTTGIEHLP
+309 QIRTTGIEHLP

-331 APTVTHGEKV
+331 APTVTHGERV

-544 ELDFDHVEVGRGTGA
+544 EQDFDHVEVGRGTGA
-559 NNIAVIAATQSGA
+559 NNITMIAATQSGA

-633 DQTNKELAEVKDDVA
+633 DQTNKELAGVKDDVA
-648 DAKTDIAA
+648 GAKTDIAA

-674 LASAKSSI
+674 VAQTKKDVE
-682 KANTDALAAANREI
+682 KAATDAG
-696 SQTQTE
+696 
-702 LTTAKTD
+702 K
-709 IATNKS
+709 
-715 AITAAKSELTETSAA
+715 
-730 LKETNKTLGQT
+730 
-741 QTELATAKTDIATNK
+741 
-756 SALATANQELSTVK
+756 
-770 TDVANAKQQAAN
+770 
-782 AAQQAGAAVSAA
+782 AVSAA
-794 NSAAQQAGAAVSTA
+794 NSAAQQAGSAASTA
-808 GTAVDAAASA
+808 ASAVNTASTAVNIANNAAASA
-818 VDVANKAAQSA
+818 AA
-829 ANSAAQTVVSST
+829 SAAQTVVSST

-859 WWEGEPNNSVS
+859 WWLGEANNSVS
-870 VLELV
+870 VLAMS
-875 WSTHTPTV
+875 WSTATPTV
-883 GDGEYAWIRTRIV
+883 GDGEYAWIRTKIV

-909 ITGEAGPQGVPGA
+909 ITGEAGPQGAPGTPGA
-922 PGAAGTPGKDGAPG
+922 PGEAGAPG

-945 TNWYALTLS
+945 TNWYALALS
-954 KPETPTVKTPGSPWS
+954 KPALPTVKEPGSPWTTS
-969 TNEPAYDGQKSL
+969 EPDYDGQKSL

-989 SNGQFSWTP
+989 SNGQYAWTA

-1030 TAKKAAEAAK
+1030 TAKKAADAAK
-1040 TDAADAKTTAGNAS
+1040 NDASDAKTTAGNAS

-1075 TAANILMHQA
+1075 TAANILMQQA
-1085 ADLQPNSGFEHSTDY
+1085 ADLQPNSGFEHGTDY

-1131 TKELIGTQAVRAVT
+1131 TKELIGTQTVRAVT

-1177 NWADTN
+1177 NWADTS

-1190 TTGDGWAYS
+1190 SDGDAWAYS

-1204 ATSST
+1204 ATSGT

-1226 DDFRLQDITEAWEA
+1226 DDFRLQDITEAYAA
-1240 QQAADT
+1240 QQSADT

-1267 AAAAAAGAQTTADS
+1267 AAAAAVNAQTTADS
-1281 KSTVYTQPDEPLHDN
+1281 KSTVYTQPDEPAHDD

-1309 SPETYWLGTP
+1309 APETRWLGEA
-1319 NDSVSVLV
+1319 NNSVSVLV
-1327 IHADEVEETLVW
+1327 THADEVEETLVW
-1339 NGTRFTSYYLF
+1339 NGTRFTPYYLF

-1409 VVADKIAANAITV
+1409 VVADKLT
-1422 EKIAANAIT
+1422 
-1431 SEKISA
+1431 A
-1437 NAVTATKIA
+1437 NAVTTEKIA

-1461 AEKIAALAI
+1461 SEKI
-1470 TAEKIAA
+1470 
-1477 NAITTDKLAANAVN
+1477 
-1491 ADKLAANA
+1491 
-1499 ITAEKIAANAV
+1499 
-1510 TAEKIKAL
+1510 
-1518 AITTDKLAANAV
+1518 
-1530 NADKLAANAVTADK
+1530 
-1544 IKAGSVV
+1544 S
-1551 ADKLAANAVT
+1551 
-1561 TAKIAALA
+1561 
-1569 VNADKIA
+1569 
-1576 ANAITAE
+1576 
-1583 KIAALAITADKIA
+1583 ALAITADKIA
-1596 SGTITSDKIKSGQ
+1596 AGTITSDKIKAGQ

-1617 AVFQSHTEDNK
+1617 AVFQSHTEDSK

-1641 ANGDKTVHLDGEGNE
+1641 SNGDKTVHLDGEGNE

-1664 TALSGDRIVISPK
+1664 TALSGDRIVISPTFK
-1677 FSTTTIGSDQYQT
+1677 TTTIGGDQYQT

-1703 MAPYIA
+1703 MAPYIS
-1709 TESNDSLYGAIS
+1709 TESKDSQYGSIS
-1721 TITING
+1721 TLTLQG

-1735 GAGTGFGSFMRIGQ
+1735 GAGTGFGSFMRLGQ
-1749 TRNASTKTEMAS
+1749 TRNSSTKTEMAT
-1761 VYMTANCDYLH
+1761 VYMTANCDYLR
-1772 KSPDTSRREWRSSFS
+1772 KSADTSRREWRSSFE
-1787 LSQTSGDGSRAEI
+1787 LSQTSGDGSTAEI
-1800 AARKPNAWAQ
+1800 IARKPNAWAS
-1810 LLVRADDAQNNG
+1810 LYVRADDAQNNG
-1822 ATWLQMS
+1822 ATWVRIA

-1855 GGMDGRATFV
+1855 GGMDGRATFA

-1880 KITHTFGVTPPAYGR
+1880 KITHTFVITPPAYGR

-1908 CYWSAST
+1908 CYWSATT

>member
-16 VFQGFLQPSSWSAS
+16 VFLGFLRPSSWSAS

-91 KDHTDTVTLNC
+91 KDATDTVTLNC

-116 MRALLTDTGNN
+116 MGALLTDTDNK
-127 GKRPFYSATSGM
+127 GKRPFYSANPGM
-139 IVHTLLDENRTRGGA
+139 IVHTLLDENRERGGA
-154 ATVMPAGFNSARDTN
+154 ATVMPAGFNSSQDTN
-169 GDTWAYKMTLYYD
+169 GDTWASKMTLYYD

-194 SANGMCDWRTDG
+194 SANGLCDWRTDG

-221 DLSARVRIP
+221 DLSGRVRIP
-230 LATGLESPEEET
+230 LATGLLESPEEET

-248 NILIRGDDGLVFTQE
+248 NILIRGDNDLVFTQE
-263 NPAAPTPWGKW
+263 NQAAPTPWGKW
-274 ELYSSQGGVSNKDTA
+274 ELYASQGGVSNKDTA
-289 QLMMQTQLAAAAR
+289 QLMMQTQLAQAAR

-356 KCALMLNDRLY
+356 KCALMLNDRIY

-389 SGAAP
+389 SGATP

-426 ATAQWAGVTQAT
+426 ATAQWGEVTQAT
-438 NHTSIEIDSYR
+438 NSTSIEITSYR

-454 NTAGEAWRSAGVT
+454 NTAGETWRSAGVT
-467 TNTTLSWGNLDCGT
+467 TDTTLSWGNFDCGT

-494 DKLGDWSAVTF
+494 DKLGDWSAVTL

-544 ELDFDHVEVGRGTGA
+544 EQDFDHVEVGRGTGA
-559 NNIAVIAATQSGA
+559 NNITMIAATQSGA

-599 SDWSTPAQVTCHGAV
+599 SQWSMPAQITCHGAV
-614 SSEDLDQINQ
+614 SSKDLDRINQ
-624 TIAANKQVL
+624 TITANKQVL
-633 DQTNKELAEVKDDVA
+633 DQTNKELAGVKDDVA
-648 DAKTDIAA
+648 GAKTDIAA
-656 NKTALATANTE
+656 NKT
-667 LDGVKTD
+667 
-674 LASAKSSI
+674 
-682 KANTDALAAANREI
+682 
-696 SQTQTE
+696 
-702 LTTAKTD
+702 
-709 IATNKS
+709 
-715 AITAAKSELTETSAA
+715 
-730 LKETNKTLGQT
+730 
-741 QTELATAKTDIATNK
+741 
-756 SALATANQELSTVK
+756 ALATANQELSTVK

-859 WWEGEPNNSVS
+859 WWLGEANNSVS
-870 VLELV
+870 VLAMS
-875 WSTHTPTV
+875 WSTDTPTV
-883 GDGEYAWIRTRIV
+883 GDGEYAWIRTKIV

-909 ITGEAGPQGVPGA
+909 ITGEAGPQGAPGTPGA
-922 PGAAGTPGKDGAPG
+922 PGEAGAPG

-945 TNWYALTLS
+945 TNWYALALS
-954 KPETPTVKTPGSPWS
+954 KPALPTVKEPGSPWTTS
-969 TNEPAYDGQKSL
+969 EPDYDGQKSL

-989 SNGQFSWTP
+989 SNGQYAWTA

-1017 AITTATNAATTAD
+1017 AITTAMNAATTAD
-1030 TAKKAAEAAK
+1030 TAKKAADAAK
-1040 TDAADAKTTAGNAS
+1040 NDASDAKTTAGDAS
-1054 SVATQANATAA
+1054 SVAIQANATAA

-1075 TAANILMHQA
+1075 TAANILMQQA
-1085 ADLQPNSGFEHSTDY
+1085 ADLQPNSGFEHGTDY
-1100 WATNVAGA
+1100 WETNVTGA

-1131 TKELIGTQAVRAVT
+1131 TKALIGTQAVRAVT

-1151 SIWYKLINMGTASA
+1151 SIWYKLLNLGSASA

-1177 NWADTN
+1177 NWVDTS
-1183 AKTEIRA
+1183 AKTEMK
-1190 TTGDGWAYS
+1190 TLTGDGWAYS

-1204 ATSST
+1204 ATSGT

-1221 VDMYV
+1221 VDMYI
-1226 DDFRLQDITEAWEA
+1226 DDFRLQDITEAYAA
-1240 QQAADT
+1240 QQAANTAQDT
-1246 AQATAAQAKKD
+1246 ANQAKRD

-1267 AAAAAAGAQTTADS
+1267 AAAAAKNAQTTADS
-1281 KSTVYTQPDEPLHDN
+1281 KSTVYTQPDEPAHDD
-1296 LTPGDVWRRTSTK
+1296 LTPGDVWRRTSTAA
-1309 SPETYWLGTP
+1309 PETHWLGEP
-1319 NDSVSVLV
+1319 NNSVSVLTT
-1327 IHADEVEETLVW
+1327 HTDEVEETLVW
-1339 NGTRFTSYYLF
+1339 NGTRFNPYYLF
-1350 LDSLAVTGSISTDL
+1350 LDTLAVTGSISTDL
-1364 LAANAVTA
+1364 LAANA
-1372 EKIKAL
+1372 
-1378 AITTDKLA
+1378 
-1386 ANAVNADKIAA
+1386 
-1397 NAVTADKIKAGS
+1397 
-1409 VVADKIAANAITV
+1409 
-1422 EKIAANAIT
+1422 
-1431 SEKISA
+1431 
-1437 NAVTATKIA
+1437 
-1446 ALAVNADKIAANAIT
+1446 IT

-1470 TAEKIAA
+1470 T
-1477 NAITTDKLAANAVN
+1477 TDKIAANAVN
-1491 ADKLAANA
+1491 ADKLAANS
-1499 ITAEKIAANAV
+1499 
-1510 TAEKIKAL
+1510 
-1518 AITTDKLAANAV
+1518 
-1530 NADKLAANAVTADK
+1530 VTADK
-1544 IKAGSVV
+1544 IKAGSVI
-1551 ADKLAANAVT
+1551 ADKIASNAIT
-1561 TAKIAALA
+1561 TDKIAALA

-1596 SGTITSDKIKSGQ
+1596 AATITSDKIKAGQ
-1609 FVGYVFTG
+1609 FVGYLFTG
-1617 AVFQSHTEDNK
+1617 AVFQSHTEDSK

-1641 ANGDKTVHLDGEGNE
+1641 SNGDKTVHLDGDGQE
-1656 NILVGTLQ
+1656 NLLVGTLQ
-1664 TALSGDRIVISPK
+1664 TALSGDRIVISPTFK
-1677 FSTTTIGSDQYQT
+1677 TTTIGGDQYQT

-1703 MAPYIA
+1703 IAPYIS
-1709 TESNDSLYGAIS
+1709 TESNDSQYGSIS
-1721 TITING
+1721 TLTLQG

-1735 GAGTGFGSFMRIGQ
+1735 GAGTGFGSFMRLGQ
-1749 TRNASTKTEMAS
+1749 TRNPSTKTEMAT
-1761 VYMTANCDYLH
+1761 VYITANCDYLR
-1772 KSPDTSRREWRSSFS
+1772 KSPDASRREWRSSFE
-1787 LSQTSGDGSRAEI
+1787 LSQTSGDGSSAEI
-1800 AARKPNAWAQ
+1800 ITRKPNAWAN

-1822 ATWLQMS
+1822 ATWIRIA
-1829 ASVDNKKPVGIL
+1829 ASVDNKKPVGVL
-1841 ANSQTGILHLGGYL
+1841 ANSQTGMLHLGGYL

-1880 KITHTFGVTPPAYGR
+1880 KVTHTFGVTPPAYGR
-1895 YKSMVSLDSDKPG
+1895 YKSMVSLDSNEPG

-1924 VIVRAMPRHVMVN
+1924 VIVRAMPRRVMVN

-1943 LFDESNAVRYN
+1943 LFNESNAVRYN

>member
-16 VFQGFLQPSSWSAS
+16 VFQGFLTPSSWSAS

-42 YPRVALNGDI
+42 YPRVSLNGGI
-52 LKRGLEQ
+52 LQRGLEQ

-116 MRALLTDTGNN
+116 MRALLTDTDNK

-139 IVHTLLDENRTRGGA
+139 IVHTLLDENRSRGGA
-154 ATVMPAGFNSARDTN
+154 ATVMPAGFSGARDTN

-206 RMLKMWNADSTALCR
+206 RMLKLWNADSTALCR

-230 LATGLESPEEET
+230 LATGLLESPEEET

-309 QILTTGIEHLP
+309 QILTAGIEHLP

-438 NHTSIEIDSYR
+438 NHTSIEITSYR

-454 NTAGEAWRSAGVT
+454 NIAGEAWRSAGVT
-467 TNTTLSWGNLDCGT
+467 TSTTLSWGNLDCGT

-519 TPQLASET
+519 TPVLASET

-544 ELDFDHVEVGRGTGA
+544 EQDFDHVEVGRGTGT
-559 NNIAVIAATQSGA
+559 NNITMIAATQSGA

-599 SDWSTPAQVTCHGAV
+599 SQWSTPAQITCHGAV

-633 DQTNKELAEVKDDVA
+633 DQTNKELAGVKDDVA
-648 DAKTDIAA
+648 GAKTDI
-656 NKTALATANTE
+656 
-667 LDGVKTD
+667 
-674 LASAKSSI
+674 
-682 KANTDALAAANREI
+682 DA
-696 SQTQTE
+696 
-702 LTTAKTD
+702 
-709 IATNKS
+709 
-715 AITAAKSELTETSAA
+715 
-730 LKETNKTLGQT
+730 
-741 QTELATAKTDIATNK
+741 NK

-829 ANSAAQTVVSST
+829 ANSAAQTVVSS
-841 IEYAV
+841 IVEYAV
-846 NNSRETPPAEVRT
+846 NRSRETPPAEAHT

-870 VLELV
+870 VLALA
-875 WSTHTPTV
+875 WSTDTPTV
-883 GDGEYAWIRTRIV
+883 GDGEYAWIRTRIE

-909 ITGEAGPQGVPGA
+909 ITGEAGPQGAPGTPGA
-922 PGAAGTPGKDGAPG
+922 PGEAGAPG

-945 TNWYALTLS
+945 TNWYALALS
-954 KPETPTVKTPGSPWS
+954 KPALPTVKEPGSPWTTS
-969 TNEPAYDGQKSL
+969 EPDYDGQKSL

-989 SNGQFSWTP
+989 SNGQYAWTV

-1017 AITTATNAATTAD
+1017 AITTAMNAATTAD
-1030 TAKKAAEAAK
+1030 TAKKAADAAK
-1040 TDAADAKTTAGNAS
+1040 NDASTAKTTAQNAS
-1054 SVATQANATAA
+1054 SVATQASATAA

-1075 TAANILMHQA
+1075 TAANILMQQA
-1085 ADLQPNSGFEHSTDY
+1085 ADLQPNSGFEHGTDY
-1100 WATNVAGA
+1100 WATNVTGA

-1116 AHSGSRRAYLNRGLG
+1116 AHSGPRRAYLNRGLG

-1170 QYSTDGK
+1170 QYSTDSK
-1177 NWADTN
+1177 NWSDTS

-1204 ATSST
+1204 ATSGT

-1226 DDFRLQDITEAWEA
+1226 DDFRLQDITEAYAA
-1240 QQAADT
+1240 QQSADT

-1327 IHADEVEETLVW
+1327 THADEVEETLVW
-1339 NGTRFTSYYLF
+1339 NGTRFTPYYLF

-1397 NAVTADKIKAGS
+1397 NAVTADKIKAGN
-1409 VVADKIAANAITV
+1409 VVADKIAANA
-1422 EKIAANAIT
+1422 
-1431 SEKISA
+1431 
-1437 NAVTATKIA
+1437 VTTEKIA

-1461 AEKIAALAI
+1461 SEKI
-1470 TAEKIAA
+1470 
-1477 NAITTDKLAANAVN
+1477 
-1491 ADKLAANA
+1491 
-1499 ITAEKIAANAV
+1499 
-1510 TAEKIKAL
+1510 
-1518 AITTDKLAANAV
+1518 
-1530 NADKLAANAVTADK
+1530 
-1544 IKAGSVV
+1544 S
-1551 ADKLAANAVT
+1551 
-1561 TAKIAALA
+1561 
-1569 VNADKIA
+1569 
-1576 ANAITAE
+1576 
-1583 KIAALAITADKIA
+1583 ALAITADKIA
-1596 SGTITSDKIKSGQ
+1596 AGTITSDKIKAGQ

-1617 AVFQSHTEDNK
+1617 AVFQSHTEDSK

-1641 ANGDKTVHLDGEGNE
+1641 SNGDKTVHLDGEGNE

-1677 FSTTTIGSDQYQT
+1677 FSTTTVGSDQYQT

-1703 MAPYIA
+1703 SAPYIA
-1709 TESNDSLYGAIS
+1709 TESNDSLYGSIS

-1749 TRNASTKTEMAS
+1749 TRNASTKTEMATI
-1761 VYMTANCDYLH
+1761 YMTANCDYLR
-1772 KSPDTSRREWRSSFS
+1772 KSADTSRREWRSSFS

-1800 AARKPNAWAQ
+1800 IARKPNAWAQ

-1822 ATWLQMS
+1822 ATWVQMS

-1841 ANSQTGILHLGGYL
+1841 ANSQTGVLHLGGYL

-1880 KITHTFGVTPPAYGR
+1880 KVTHTFGVTPPAYGQ

-1908 CYWSAST
+1908 CYWSVST

>member
-331 APTVTHGEKV
+331 AHTVTHGEKV

-1075 TAANILMHQA
+1075 TAANILMQQA
-1085 ADLQPNSGFEHSTDY
+1085 ADLQPNSGFEHGTDY

>member
-263 NPAAPTPWGKW
+263 NPAAPTPLCKW

-1075 TAANILMHQA
+1075 TAANILMQQA
-1085 ADLQPNSGFEHSTDY
+1085 ADLQPNSGFEHGTDY

-1437 NAVTATKIA
+1437 NAVTAT
-1446 ALAVNADKIAANAIT
+1446 
-1461 AEKIAALAI
+1461 
-1470 TAEKIAA
+1470 
-1477 NAITTDKLAANAVN
+1477 
-1491 ADKLAANA
+1491 
-1499 ITAEKIAANAV
+1499 
-1510 TAEKIKAL
+1510 
-1518 AITTDKLAANAV
+1518 
-1530 NADKLAANAVTADK
+1530 
-1544 IKAGSVV
+1544 
-1551 ADKLAANAVT
+1551 
-1561 TAKIAALA
+1561 KIAALA

>member
-16 VFQGFLQPSSWSAS
+16 VFQGFLTPSSWSAS

-42 YPRVALNGDI
+42 YPRVSLNGGI
-52 LKRGLEQ
+52 LQRGLEQ

-91 KDHTDTVTLNC
+91 KDSTDTVTLNC

-116 MRALLTDTGNN
+116 MGALLTDTDNK

-154 ATVMPAGFNSARDTN
+154 ATVMSAGFDSARDTN

-182 AGIDLYT
+182 AGVDLYT

-230 LATGLESPEEET
+230 LATGLLESPEEET
-242 IEGLAG
+242 IEGMAG
-248 NILIRGDDGLVFTQE
+248 NILIRGDNDLVFTQE

-274 ELYSSQGGVSNKDTA
+274 ELYTSQGGVSNKDTA
-289 QLMMQTQLAAAAR
+289 QLLMQTQLASAAR

-389 SGAAP
+389 SGATP
-394 APEKDHRVPMAPTG
+394 APEKDHRIPMAPTG

-426 ATAQWAGVTQAT
+426 ATAQWGEVTQAT
-438 NHTSIEIDSYR
+438 NHTSIEITSYR

-467 TNTTLSWGNLDCGT
+467 TGTTLSWGNLDCGT

-494 DKLGDWSAVTF
+494 DKLGDWSAVTL
-505 VDVAQDVTPPSVPS
+505 VDVAQDVTPPSIPS

-535 GNTADGGRM
+535 GKTADGGRM
-544 ELDFDHVEVGRGTGA
+544 EQDFDHVEVGRGTGS
-559 NNIAVIAATQSGA
+559 NNISMIAATQSGA

-599 SDWSTPAQVTCHGAV
+599 SQWSTPAQVTCHGAV
-614 SSEDLDQINQ
+614 SSEDLEQINQ
-624 TIAANKQVL
+624 TITANKEIL
-633 DQTNKELAEVKDDVA
+633 DQAKEELAGVKTDVEQ
-648 DAKTDIAA
+648 AKTDIST
-656 NKTALATANTE
+656 NQTALETAN
-667 LDGVKTD
+667 
-674 LASAKSSI
+674 
-682 KANTDALAAANREI
+682 R
-696 SQTQTE
+696 
-702 LTTAKTD
+702 
-709 IATNKS
+709 
-715 AITAAKSELTETSAA
+715 
-730 LKETNKTLGQT
+730 
-741 QTELATAKTDIATNK
+741 
-756 SALATANQELSTVK
+756 ELSTVK
-770 TDVANAKQQAAN
+770 TDVANAKQEAAN
-782 AAQQAGAAVSAA
+782 AAQQAVAAVSAA

-808 GTAVDAAASA
+808 NSAVDAAASA

-829 ANSAAQTVVSST
+829 ADSAAQTVVSST

-846 NNSRETPPAEVRT
+846 NNSRETPPAEART

-870 VLELV
+870 VLALA
-875 WSTHTPTV
+875 WSTDTPTV
-883 GDGEYAWIRTRIV
+883 GDGEYAWIRTRIE

-909 ITGEAGPQGVPGA
+909 ITGEAGPQGVPGT

-945 TNWYALTLS
+945 TNWYALALS
-954 KPETPTVKTPGSPWS
+954 KPATPTVKTPGSPWS
-969 TNEPAYDGQKSL
+969 TSEPEYDGQKSL

-1030 TAKKAAEAAK
+1030 TAKKSAEAAK
-1040 TDAADAKTTAGNAS
+1040 TDAADAKTTASNAS

-1075 TAANILMHQA
+1075 TAATILMQQA
-1085 ADLQPNSGFEHSTDY
+1085 ADLQPNSGFEHGTDY

-1108 AFVETSQF
+1108 AFVETSQG

-1145 DRRYRL
+1145 GRRYRL
-1151 SIWYKLINMGTASA
+1151 SIWYKLTNMGMASV

-1170 QYSTDGK
+1170 QYSIDGK
-1177 NWADTN
+1177 NWAGTN
-1183 AKTEIRA
+1183 AKTDILA
-1190 TTGDGWAYS
+1190 TTGDGWVYS

-1204 ATSST
+1204 ATSGT
-1209 PLLRARLAYNQP
+1209 PLLRARLAYDQP

-1226 DDFRLQDITEAWEA
+1226 DDFRLQDITEAYAA
-1240 QQAADT
+1240 QQSADT

-1281 KSTVYTQPDEPLHDN
+1281 KSTVYTQPDEPSHDD

-1309 SPETYWLGTP
+1309 TPETYWLGEP
-1319 NDSVSVLV
+1319 NNSVSVLV
-1327 IHADEVEETLVW
+1327 THTDEVEETLVW
-1339 NGTRFTSYYLF
+1339 NGTRFTPYYLF
-1350 LDSLAVTGSISTDL
+1350 LDTLAVTGSISTDL

-1397 NAVTADKIKAGS
+1397 NSVTADKIKAGS
-1409 VVADKIAANAITV
+1409 VVADKI
-1422 EKIAANAIT
+1422 
-1431 SEKISA
+1431 
-1437 NAVTATKIA
+1437 
-1446 ALAVNADKIAANAIT
+1446 
-1461 AEKIAALAI
+1461 
-1470 TAEKIAA
+1470 
-1477 NAITTDKLAANAVN
+1477 
-1491 ADKLAANA
+1491 
-1499 ITAEKIAANAV
+1499 
-1510 TAEKIKAL
+1510 
-1518 AITTDKLAANAV
+1518 
-1530 NADKLAANAVTADK
+1530 
-1544 IKAGSVV
+1544 
-1551 ADKLAANAVT
+1551 AANAVT

-1576 ANAITAE
+1576 ANAITAD
-1583 KIAALAITADKIA
+1583 KIAANAITADKIA
-1596 SGTITSDKIKSGQ
+1596 AGTITSDKIKAGQ
-1609 FVGYVFTG
+1609 FTGYVFTG
-1617 AVFQSHTEDNK
+1617 AVFQSHTEDSK

-1641 ANGDKTVHLDGEGNE
+1641 ANGDKTVHLDGDGQKNL
-1656 NILVGTLQ
+1656 LVGELR
-1664 TALSGDRIVISPK
+1664 TALTGDRIVISPK
-1677 FSTTTIGSDQYQT
+1677 FSASAVGSDRYWT

-1703 MAPYIA
+1703 VAPYIA
-1709 TESNDSLYGAIS
+1709 TESNDSLYGSVS
-1721 TITING
+1721 TITIQG
-1727 GMRTDGSA
+1727 GMRTDGAA
-1735 GAGTGFGSFMRIGQ
+1735 GAGTGFGSFMRLGQ
-1749 TRNASTKTEMAS
+1749 TRNESTKTEMAT
-1761 VYMTANCDYLH
+1761 VYMTANCDYLR
-1772 KSPDTSRREWRSSFS
+1772 KSTDTSRREWRSSFE
-1787 LSQTSGDGSRAEI
+1787 LSQTSGDGSKAELT
-1800 AARKPNAWAQ
+1800 ARKPNAWAQ
-1810 LLVRADDAQNNG
+1810 LLVRADDTQNNG
-1822 ATWLQMS
+1822 ATWIQMS
-1829 ASVDNKKPVGIL
+1829 ASVDGKKPVGIQ
-1841 ANSQTGILHLGGYL
+1841 ADSQAGILHLGGYL
-1855 GGMDGRATFV
+1855 GGLDGRATFV

-1872 SNTLKEYA
+1872 TNTLKEYSSV
-1880 KITHTFGVTPPAYGR
+1880 THLFGVTPPAYGR

-1908 CYWSAST
+1908 CYWSATT
-1915 CNEKSGSFQ
+1915 CNEKSGSFR
-1924 VIVRAMPRHVMVN
+1924 VLVRTMPRHVMVN
-1937 TTQYAV
+1937 ATQYAV
-1943 LFDESNAVRYN
+1943 LFDESAAVRYN